1 METNQRLYGI
11 WHNIKSR
18 CMNRNFTRF
27 HYYGAR
33 GITMCDEWKED
44 YKAFHAWAV
53 ENGYADNLTI
63 DRIDTNG
70 NYEPANCRWVTMKEQ
85 NRNTRKNRM
94 IEYDGQTK
102 CISEWAEIYGIEPH
116 KLNKRFSRGWTF
128 DRAVATK

>member
-1 METNQRLYGI
+1 MIIFVRIKQKLFMETNQRLYGI

-70 NYEPANCRWVTMKEQ
+70 NLELLTCYILMRCGIVCEYYTKE
-85 NRNTRKNRM
+85 
-94 IEYDGQTK
+94 
-102 CISEWAEIYGIEPH
+102 
-116 KLNKRFSRGWTF
+116 
-128 DRAVATK
+128 